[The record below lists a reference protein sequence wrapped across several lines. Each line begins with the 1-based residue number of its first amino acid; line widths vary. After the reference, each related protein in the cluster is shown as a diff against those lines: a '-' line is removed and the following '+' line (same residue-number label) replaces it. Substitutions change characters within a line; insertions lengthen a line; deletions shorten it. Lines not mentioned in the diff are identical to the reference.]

1 MKPSA
6 LPAWIA
12 ALVLVTAF
20 GAPGLAKPLPGH
32 EAPQFVLK
40 DLKGQIFDLRSAEEL
55 PLLVLWFFDVDSRPS
70 QEGLVTLDR
79 LAKTFPPGA
88 LAVWGITTSP
98 AAAAAQS
105 AAAAGLSFPILLDE
119 GAVSERYGAEIV
131 LPTACVL
138 GPGRR
143 VLDRF
148 EGGGKTTEAMLVRL
162 AERKLQQ
169 RAPAVALAIGDAVA
183 RENPA
188 HPGAKAVRGNAALAQ
203 KDLPEAERVFRE
215 LAATGGDAEVLGKEG
230 LAAVHARRGEPDK
243 ALALAA
249 EVEKKAPGRAPAHVV
264 KADVLLA
271 RGETAQ
277 AEAEYRKA
285 AAAPVA
291 PPSQAARASNQ
302 LGRLAAGRGE
312 YERARELYEKAEL
325 LNPFDVE
332 TTTNKGLTYEKEGR
346 WDQALET
353 YRRALAVDATDP
365 FAATLARRAQELVE
379 LQKDA
384 ERSRRVDQLVKE
396 LSARFR
402 SREKAPPTRDD
413 PWTSGP
419 MVLTFVDVQEKGGLA
434 DRDGF
439 SAVLL
444 TQLTEQLGASGRVQV
459 VERAL
464 LARLLEELNLGS
476 SELAD
481 PETALRLGRLFAAR
495 LIGTGTLLHGPQES
509 LLSLRLIDTE
519 TSAVAK
525 VWTRTLG
532 TAAALEREVLA
543 LNREILGTVIRQY
556 PLQGYVVRAEG
567 DRVLLNIGSSQG
579 VVPGTEFDLV
589 EEGEPVEYRGK
600 LLQGEIR
607 SVGRVRVAR
616 VEPGLSHAEAL
627 PGERAPRPDDR
638 IRERFPGED
647 RR

>member
-1 MKPSA
+1 MKPHA
-6 LPAWIA
+6 LPGWATMLLLLA
-12 ALVLVTAF
+12 AAPAL
-20 GAPGLAKPLPGH
+20 GAAKPLPGQ
-32 EAPQFVLK
+32 EAPQFALK
-40 DLKGQIFDLRSAEEL
+40 DLKGQVFDLESAGEM

-70 QEGLVTLDR
+70 QEGLLTLDR

-88 LAVWGITTSP
+88 LAVWGVTTSP
-98 AAAAAQS
+98 AEAAAQS

-119 GAVSERYGAEIV
+119 GPVSERYGAEIV
-131 LPTACVL
+131 LPTAYVL

-143 VLDRF
+143 ILDRF
-148 EGGGKTTEAMLVRL
+148 EGGGKTTEALLVRL

-169 RAPAVALAIGDAVA
+169 RAPAVAEAIGDAVA

-188 HPGAKAVRGNAALAQ
+188 NAGARAVRGNAALAQ
-203 KDLPEAERVFRE
+203 QNLPEAERIFRD
-215 LAATGGDAEVLGKEG
+215 LAAAGGEGELLGKEG
-230 LAAVHARRGEPDK
+230 LAAVHARKGEPDK

-271 RGETAQ
+271 RGEKSQ

-285 AAAPVA
+285 AAAPEA

-325 LNPFDVE
+325 LNPYDVE

-353 YRRALAVDATDP
+353 YRRALAVDASDP

-384 ERSRRVDQLVKE
+384 ERNRRVDQLVKE

-402 SREKAPPTRDD
+402 SREKTPAPREDA
-413 PWTSGP
+413 WTSGP

-434 DRDGF
+434 ERDGF

-481 PETALRLGRLFAAR
+481 PDTALRLGRLFAAR

-509 LLSLRLIDTE
+509 LLSLRLVDTE

-532 TAAALEREVLA
+532 SAASLEREVLA

-556 PLQGYVVRAEG
+556 PLQGYVARVDG
-567 DRVLLNIGSSQG
+567 NRVLLNIGASQG
-579 VVPGTEFDLV
+579 VVPGAEFDLV
-589 EEGEPVEYRGK
+589 EDGEPVEYRGK
-600 LLQGEIR
+600 LLQGATR

-638 IRERFPGED
+638 VRERFPGED
-647 RR
+647 GR